1 VGALVAEMPF
11 RGALVTL
18 AVALAA
24 PASAQADSWRLTS
37 PDGRLTAD
45 VRLAA
50 GLHATV
56 RRDGGRVLSAA
67 IGLAAGSRCLPA
79 GFHPAGATTSRISEG
94 YTTPAGKRRAHH
106 HRARQLVLRFRDG
119 RSWLS
124 VTVRAADDGVAF
136 RTTLTGPA
144 RRQVTGECSA
154 FTAPAKTRAWLQ
166 QYGTSYERPY
176 LPARLRD
183 AGHGSVGFP
192 ALLSTGRAW
201 ALLSESDVGPGQPAA
216 RLALRAG
223 VLRVRR
229 PPVARGLH
237 RLRTPW
243 RVAVIGSLA
252 TIVESDLVDDLAP
265 AAAGDWSWVRPGRVA
280 WSWWSDSGSPASLA
294 AQQRYVDFAARMGW
308 EYVLVDEGW
317 DASWVPAL
325 TAYARERGVGV
336 LLWSRW
342 DALAT
347 PAARD
352 ALLSQ
357 WRDWGVAGVKL
368 DFMQSDS
375 QQRMRWYRDVARAAA
390 ARRLVV
396 DFHGSTAPRGLSRTW
411 PNVLTQEAVMGAES
425 YKGDAAVHAS
435 PGQNATLPF
444 TRNAIG
450 PMDYTPVTFSATR
463 RQTSL
468 AHELALSV
476 VFASGLQHFA
486 DAPEAYAAQ
495 PLAERW
501 LREVPAAWDETRLL
515 GGYPGRSATVA
526 RRAGERWYVGAI
538 RAGAG
543 GASELRL
550 DFLPPGRTFTA
561 ETIDD
566 APGGGLA
573 ARTQQVTAAD
583 ALPVTAGADGGYVV
597 RLSPVG

>member
-1 VGALVAEMPF
+1 MPSRPIVVALA
-11 RGALVTL
+11 GI
-18 AVALAA
+18 VALAA
-24 PASAQADSWRLTS
+24 AAPAGAAAREWRVVS
-37 PDGRLTAD
+37 PDGRLSAD
-45 VRLAA
+45 VRLDG
-50 GLHATV
+50 GLHATL
-56 RRDGGRVLSAA
+56 RRDGMRVLSSA
-67 IGLAAGSRCLPA
+67 IGLDAGGRCLPQ
-79 GFHPAGATTSRISEG
+79 GFDPAGHRTARIAEDFA
-94 YTTPAGKRRAHH
+94 TPAGKRREHH
-106 HRARQLVLRFRDG
+106 HRARELVLRFRDG
-119 RSWLS
+119 RSRL
-124 VTVRAADDGVAF
+124 TVAIRAADDGIAY

-144 RRQVTGECSA
+144 RRRVTGECSA
-154 FTAPAKTRAWLQ
+154 FTAPRGTRAWLQ
-166 QYGTSYERPY
+166 RYGTSYERPY
-176 LPARLRD
+176 LPTPLRAA
-183 AGHGSVGFP
+183 AGDVGFP

-201 ALLSESDVGPGQPAA
+201 ALLSEGAIGAGQPAA
-216 RLALRAG
+216 RLHARDG
-223 VLRVRR
+223 VLRVER
-229 PPVARGLH
+229 PPGRD

-265 AAAGDWSWVRPGRVA
+265 PARGEDWGWVRPGRVA
-280 WSWWSDSGSPASLA
+280 WSWWSDSSSPASLA
-294 AQQRYVDFAARMGW
+294 RQRQYVDFAARMGW

-347 PAARD
+347 PARRD
-352 ALLSQ
+352 ALLSR

-368 DFMQSDS
+368 DFIQSDS
-375 QQRMRWYRDVARAAA
+375 AARMRWYRDVARAAA
-390 ARRLVV
+390 ERRLVV

-425 YKGDAAVHAS
+425 YKGAVHAS
-435 PGQNATLPF
+435 PAHNATLPF

-450 PMDYTPVTFSATR
+450 PMDYTPVTFSAR
-463 RQTSL
+463 RRTSL

-501 LREVPAAWDETRLL
+501 LRDVPVAWDDTRLL
-515 GGYPGRSATVA
+515 AGRPGRSATIA

-543 GASELRL
+543 EAVEMPLS
-550 DFLPPGRTFTA
+550 FLPPGRAYRA
-561 ETIDD
+561 EVIED
-566 APGGGLA
+566 APGGTLA
-573 ARTQQVTAAD
+573 ARTQAVTSADVLHLATAAN
-583 ALPVTAGADGGYVV
+583 GGYVV
-597 RLSPVG
+597 RLEPAAG